1 MRAAEAAACA
11 RWGTLS
17 ALLSIPLKNAGP
29 GGFDL
34 LSVNHVAHSV
44 NKSVRTVFVNSIAPL
59 PNAHPVPVQRK
70 PIRFNAR
77 SFVAFAL
84 SPEAPLSE
92 WFECLD
98 QWTENSPGFFAG
110 RPVVLNL
117 NHFTLDAE
125 EIADLV
131 DGLADRGIRVFAIE
145 AKDADDLGPDL
156 PPLLTGARAIAM
168 EERRAEPQASP
179 QGANAPANTN
189 VQTEPAR
196 AVEQKTLI
204 IDTPIRSGQSVFH
217 PHGDVIVL
225 GSVGSGSEIIAGGS
239 VHIYGTLRGRAFA
252 GVMGNPD
259 ARIFCQKNEAELLAV
274 DGWYRTA
281 DDMEPSSR
289 GRAIQAYLD
298 NEVIWVSAL
307 D

>member
-1 MRAAEAAACA
+1 
-11 RWGTLS
+11 
-17 ALLSIPLKNAGP
+17 
-29 GGFDL
+29 
-34 LSVNHVAHSV
+34 
-44 NKSVRTVFVNSIAPL
+44 VNSIAPIH
-59 PNAHPVPVQRK
+59 NVRSAPVAKKPV
-70 PIRFNAR
+70 RFNAR

-84 SPEAPLSE
+84 APEAPLSE
-92 WFECLD
+92 WFDRLD

-117 NHFTLDAE
+117 NHITLHAE
-125 EIADLV
+125 EVIDLV

-145 AKDADDLGPDL
+145 ANGIDDLGPDL
-156 PPLLTGARAIAM
+156 PPILTGARKIEV
-168 EERRAEPQASP
+168 EEQKAPRQPAGP
-179 QGANAPANTN
+179 PANTN
-189 VQTEPAR
+189 EQAPAR
-196 AVEQKTLI
+196 AAEARTLI

-289 GRAIQAYLD
+289 GRAIQAFLD

-307 D
+307 E

>member
-1 MRAAEAAACA
+1 
-11 RWGTLS
+11 
-17 ALLSIPLKNAGP
+17 
-29 GGFDL
+29 
-34 LSVNHVAHSV
+34 VN
-44 NKSVRTVFVNSIAPL
+44 NIAPFK
-59 PNAHPVPVQRK
+59 NTRSVPVARK
-70 PIRFNAR
+70 QIRFNAR

-84 SPEAPLSE
+84 APEAPLSE
-92 WFECLD
+92 WFDGLD

-117 NHFTLDAE
+117 NHIALDTE
-125 EIADLV
+125 EIIDLV
-131 DGLADRGIRVFAIE
+131 DGLADRGIRVCAIE
-145 AKDADDLGPDL
+145 ANGVEDLGLDL
-156 PPLLTGARAIAM
+156 PPLLTGARTIAV
-168 EERRAEPQASP
+168 EEKEPERRRAEAANTP
-179 QGANAPANTN
+179 ANAPANGN
-189 VQTEPAR
+189 EQAAPAR
-196 AVEQKTLI
+196 AAEAKTLI
-204 IDTPIRSGQSVFH
+204 IDTPIRSGQSIFH

-252 GVMGNPD
+252 GVLGNPD
-259 ARIFCQKNEAELLAV
+259 ARIFCRKNEAELLAV